1 MYKHSLFHSHFH
13 KRQVKV
19 KILPFVFSAFQ
30 LLRKTINLHSL
41 FIRCSEV
48 KGLVWVVNKG
58 QLLSMCADDC
68 IYLLDIRGREIE
80 VVQFIQFQ
88 KEKLT
93 ALNLAVN
100 SNWVFVGTDKGNTH
114 VLRLG
119 KMA

>member
-1 MYKHSLFHSHFH
+1 MYKHSFTHVFIKDKSKCRFFHLF
-13 KRQVKV
+13 
-19 KILPFVFSAFQ
+19 LSALQ

-114 VLRLG
+114 VVRLG